1 MSLQA
6 EIFKD
11 TYSYL
16 ENNLQDGFYC
26 EDFSKNHSKEL
37 YALLSKK
44 YDQELIIELRFEIR
58 RAFKSYFELLNQKIS
73 IFFQGTQLI
82 ILKDL
87 QKQIF
92 GEYSKQFHQITQK
105 LSFLSDDIENYK
117 LSNGLYLITKETLN
131 EVGADLEDIDDS
143 FLQKE
148 LYKKAIKT
156 VLKLESRDIV
166 FSMNENLAIKKFVDP
181 KSITSPREQNI
192 ERRSAG
198 LPKEELERIKNMVF
212 EKNISEEIQK
222 SMQTLMER
230 KLNFSRINNEY
241 FIKNALLF
249 IQEELYKLVS
259 MYISEDEDMP
269 LKKAFANY
277 ILRENFK
284 NIYELFAENLLELH
298 AMRDKNVEA
307 FLKYYDGNTEL
318 KNERHII
325 KPEII
330 DENRDKWNA
339 LSILPITIQKQK
351 NDKEMALLVEK
362 MKSVEEKIA
371 LLREKIETLG
381 NKEASLTKEEEELN
395 EKMNATISES
405 QKLQDHNVLLKT
417 KRKKASKDSSEELQE
432 QINSVVLEI
441 KMLGRQEE
449 ELRSAIREIQS
460 SIDATRIKSANVN
473 TEIYTQERLLN
484 QHLGKKEQLRKQ
496 HEPTLEKYHIIIVA
510 VAKVLMPKS

>member
-1 MSLQA
+1 MSLQT

-16 ENNLQDGFYC
+16 ENNLNDGFYC

-37 YALLSKK
+37 YSLLSKE
-44 YDQELIIELRFEIR
+44 YDQEVIIELRFEIR

-92 GEYSKQFHQITQK
+92 GEYSKQFHQVTQK
-105 LSFLSDDIENYK
+105 LSFLSNEIESYK
-117 LSNGLYLITKETLN
+117 LSNGLYLITQDKLCEF
-131 EVGADLEDIDDS
+131 GGDFADVEDPS
-143 FLQKE
+143 LQKE
-148 LYKKAIKT
+148 LCKKALRT
-156 VLKLESRDIV
+156 VLDLEPRDII
-166 FSMNENLAIKKFVDP
+166 FSMNKNLAIKKFVDP
-181 KSITSPREQNI
+181 NSISSPEKQQI

-198 LPKEELERIKNMVF
+198 LPKEELEKIKNMIF
-212 EKNISEEIQK
+212 EKNISDEIQK

-230 KLNFSRINNEY
+230 KLNFSKINNEY
-241 FIKNALLF
+241 FIKNALIL
-249 IQEELYKLVS
+249 IQDELYQLVS

-298 AMRDKNVEA
+298 AKRDKNVES

-318 KNERHII
+318 KNGRHII

-330 DENRDKWNA
+330 DDNSDKWNA

-351 NDKEMALLVEK
+351 NDKEIVLVVEK
-362 MKSVEEKIA
+362 MKGVEHKMA
-371 LLREKIETLG
+371 LLSQKIEALED
-381 NKEASLTKEEEELN
+381 EAKSLKKEEEELN
-395 EKMNATISES
+395 EKIKLAMIES
-405 QKLQDHNVLLKT
+405 QELQDKNVLLKN
-417 KRKKASKDSSEELQE
+417 KRKKASKGSLDGLQD
-432 QINSVVLEI
+432 QINSIVLEI

-449 ELRSAIREIQS
+449 ELRSSIREITTA
-460 SIDATRIKSANVN
+460 IDANKIKSANLN
-473 TEIYTQERLLN
+473 TEIYTQERLLQ
-484 QHLGKKEQLRKQ
+484 QHISKKEQLHKQ
-496 HEPTLEKYHIIIVA
+496 HQPILEKYQNIIAA